1 MNIAFIGGGSL
12 RILPIVRS
20 LLENQKILENGSV
33 RLIDLKLERA
43 EAVGRMIMRCPEF
56 KKTGCKVLWTADLAN
71 GLEGADILYVTM
83 EIEREPSRTLSAR
96 LSLQQDFLFSDQLSI
111 NGAFL
116 AMRGGGMML
125 SFARAMEKYCPH
137 ALMLIFA
144 NPVSVYSGLVNLH
157 TKIKALGICEGFH
170 NHKWDFP
177 RMTGRIEHDNSINVI
192 SAGVNH
198 LAFILRGTMGGR
210 DFRSVLDEH
219 VLDPKWMPP
228 KMEGSPRQ
236 TEGLWMLVRMY
247 RRFREMIFS
256 SEGDGLG
263 HLFWDIVKKWDAE
276 YVTSMD
282 GLNIEAVSAAKHL
295 EIEQKFAGFAAE
307 VNRNDD
313 GIWQAPYT
321 RNTLFGVNSHD
332 VINPVAEALLGGPT
346 LRIAASAPNN
356 GAVKGFDDR
365 ALLEYTMDIGKDGF
379 SPVEDLYVPAPFHGL
394 ISSLSEFQTLQADA
408 LATGDPKLFSD
419 ALEAYPVKQFD
430 PKRKEYYCQM
440 LEIYSDIPKV
450 YQKSRDYLKW

>member
-20 LLENQKILENGSV
+20 LLENQKILGNGSV

-56 KKTGCKVLWTADLAN
+56 KKTGCKVLWTADLAK

-96 LSLQQDFLFSDQLSI
+96 LSLQNDFLFSDQLSI

-116 AMRGGGMML
+116 SMRGGGMML

-170 NHKWDFP
+170 NHKWDLP
-177 RMTGRIEHDNSINVI
+177 RMTGRIEHDNSINAI

-276 YVTSMD
+276 YVASMD
-282 GLNIEAVSAAKHL
+282 GLNIESVSAAKHS
-295 EIEQKFAGFAAE
+295 EIERKFAEFAAE

-379 SPVEDLYVPAPFHGL
+379 SPVEDMYVPEPFHGL
-394 ISSLSEFQTLQADA
+394 ISCLSEFQTLQADA
-408 LATGDPKLFSD
+408 LATGDPKLFAD

-440 LEIYSDIPKV
+440 LDIYNDIPKV
-450 YQKSRDYLKW
+450 YQKSRDYFKW

>member
-12 RILPIVRS
+12 RILPIMRS
-20 LLENQKILENGSV
+20 LLENQKLLEGGSV

-43 EAVGRMIMRCPEF
+43 EAVGRLIMRCPEF
-56 KKTGCKVLWTADLAN
+56 KKTGCKVLWTAELAK

-96 LSLQQDFLFSDQLSI
+96 LSLQYDFLCSDQLSI

-125 SFARAMEKYCPH
+125 AFARAMEKYCPQ

-157 TKIKALGICEGFH
+157 TKIRALGICEGFH
-170 NHKWDFP
+170 NHKWDLP
-177 RMTGRIEHDNSINVI
+177 RMMGRLDHDNSINAI

-198 LAFILRGTMGGR
+198 LAFILRGTIESR
-210 DFRSVLDEH
+210 DFRSVLDEY
-219 VLDPKWMPP
+219 VLDPKWAPP
-228 KMEGSPRQ
+228 NIGVSSHQ

-276 YVTSMD
+276 SVASMD
-282 GLNIEAVSAAKHL
+282 GLNIEAVSAAKHS
-295 EIEQKFAGFAAE
+295 EIERKFSEFAAE

-321 RNTLFGVNSHD
+321 CNKLFGVNRHD
-332 VINPVAEALLGGPT
+332 VINPVAEALLGGPI

-365 ALLEYTMDIGKDGF
+365 ALLEYTMDINRDGF
-379 SPVEDLYVPAPFHGL
+379 SPVEDLYVPTPFHGL
-394 ISSLSEFQTLQADA
+394 ISGMSEFQTLQADA
-408 LATGDPKLFSD
+408 LAANDPKLFAD
-419 ALEAYPVKQFD
+419 ALEAYPVKRFD
-430 PKRKEYYCQM
+430 PKRQEYYCRM
-440 LEIYSDIPKV
+440 LELYNDIPAV
-450 YQKSRDYLKW
+450 YQKSRDYFKW

>member
-1 MNIAFIGGGSL
+1 MNIAFVGGGSL

-20 LLENQKILENGSV
+20 LLENRKIFENGSI

-56 KKTGCKVLWTADLAN
+56 KKTPCRVLWTADLAT

-96 LSLQQDFLFSDQLSI
+96 LSLKHNFLFSDQLSI

-116 AMRGGGMML
+116 AMRGGGMIL

-170 NHKWDFP
+170 NHKWDLP
-177 RMTGRIEHDNSINVI
+177 RMTGRLEHDNSINAI

-198 LAFILRGTMGGR
+198 LAFILRGTIGGR
-210 DFRSVLDEH
+210 DFRSVLDEY

-228 KMEGSPRQ
+228 KMEGHPRQ

-263 HLFWDIVKKWDAE
+263 HLFWDVVKQWDAE
-276 YVTSMD
+276 YVSSME
-282 GLNIEAVSAAKHL
+282 GLDIETVTAAKHS
-295 EIEQKFAGFAAE
+295 EIDRKFAGFAAE
-307 VNRNDD
+307 INRNDD

-321 RNTLFGVNSHD
+321 GNTLFGINNHD

-356 GAVKGFDDR
+356 GAVRGFDDR
-365 ALLEYTMDIGKDGF
+365 ALLEYTMDISGNGF
-379 SPVEDLYVPAPFHGL
+379 TPVDDLYMPAPFHGL
-394 ISSLSEFQTLQADA
+394 ISSLSDFQTLQADA
-408 LATGDPKLFSD
+408 LATSDPKLFAD
-419 ALEAYPVKQFD
+419 ALEAYPVNRCPERQ
-430 PKRKEYYCQM
+430 EYYCQM
-440 LEIYSDIPKV
+440 LDIYRDIPAV
-450 YQKSRDYLKW
+450 YQKSRDYIKW

>member
-56 KKTGCKVLWTADLAN
+56 KKTGCKVIWTADLAK

-96 LSLQQDFLFSDQLSI
+96 LSLQNDFLFSDQLSI

-177 RMTGRIEHDNSINVI
+177 RMMGRVEHDNSINVI

-219 VLDPKWMPP
+219 ILDPKWMPP

-263 HLFWDIVKKWDAE
+263 HLFWDVVKKWDAE
-276 YVTSMD
+276 YVASMD
-282 GLNIEAVSAAKHL
+282 GLNIEAVSAAKHS

-321 RNTLFGVNSHD
+321 RNILFGVNSHD

-356 GAVKGFDDR
+356 GAVRGFDDR

-379 SPVEDLYVPAPFHGL
+379 APVEDLYVPAPFHGL

-408 LATGDPKLFSD
+408 LATGDPKLFAD
-419 ALEAYPVKQFD
+419 ALEAYPVKQTD
-430 PKRKEYYCQM
+430 AKRQEYYCQM
-440 LEIYSDIPKV
+440 LDIYRDIPAV
-450 YQKSRDYLKW
+450 YQKSRDYFKW

>member
-1 MNIAFIGGGSL
+1 MNIAFVGGGSL

-20 LLENQKILENGSV
+20 LLENRKIFENGSI
-33 RLIDLKLERA
+33 RLIDLKLDRA

-56 KKTGCKVLWTADLAN
+56 KKTPCRVLWTADLAT

-96 LSLQQDFLFSDQLSI
+96 LSLKHNFLFSDQLSI

-116 AMRGGGMML
+116 AMRGGGMIL

-170 NHKWDFP
+170 NHKWDLP
-177 RMTGRIEHDNSINVI
+177 RMTGRLEHDNSINAI

-198 LAFILRGTMGGR
+198 LAFILRGTIGGR
-210 DFRSVLDEH
+210 DFRSVLDEY
-219 VLDPKWMPP
+219 VLDPKWAPP
-228 KMEGSPRQ
+228 VIEGPARI
-236 TEGLWMLVRMY
+236 TDGLWMLVRMY

-263 HLFWDIVKKWDAE
+263 HLFWDVVKQWDAE
-276 YVTSMD
+276 YVTSME
-282 GLNIEAVSAAKHL
+282 GLDIETVTAAKHS
-295 EIEQKFAGFAAE
+295 EIDRKFAGFAAE
-307 VNRNDD
+307 INRNDD

-321 RNTLFGVNSHD
+321 GNTLFGINNHD

-356 GAVKGFDDR
+356 GAVRGFDDR
-365 ALLEYTMDIGKDGF
+365 ALLEYTMDISGNGF
-379 SPVEDLYVPAPFHGL
+379 TPVDDLYVPAPFHGL
-394 ISSLSEFQTLQADA
+394 ISSLSEFLTLQADA
-408 LATGDPKLFSD
+408 LATSDPKLFAD
-419 ALEAYPVKQFD
+419 ALEAYPGNRCPERQ
-430 PKRKEYYCQM
+430 EYYCQM
-440 LEIYSDIPKV
+440 LDIYRDIPAV
-450 YQKSRDYLKW
+450 YQKSRDYIKW

>member
-1 MNIAFIGGGSL
+1 
-12 RILPIVRS
+12 
-20 LLENQKILENGSV
+20 
-33 RLIDLKLERA
+33 
-43 EAVGRMIMRCPEF
+43 
-56 KKTGCKVLWTADLAN
+56 
-71 GLEGADILYVTM
+71 
-83 EIEREPSRTLSAR
+83 
-96 LSLQQDFLFSDQLSI
+96 
-111 NGAFL
+111 
-116 AMRGGGMML
+116 MML
-125 SFARAMEKYCPH
+125 SFARAMEKYCPQ

-170 NHKWDFP
+170 NHKWDLP
-177 RMTGRIEHDNSINVI
+177 RMTGRLEHDDSINAI

-228 KMEGSPRQ
+228 KMDGSPRQ

-263 HLFWDIVKKWDAE
+263 HLFWDVVKQWDAE
-276 YVTSMD
+276 YVASQD
-282 GLNIEAVSAAKHL
+282 GLNIEAVAAAKQS
-295 EIEQKFAGFAAE
+295 EIDRKFAGFAAE

-313 GIWQAPYT
+313 GIWKAPYT

-332 VINPVAEALLGGPT
+332 VINPVAEALMGGPT

-365 ALLEYTMDIGKDGF
+365 ALLEYTMDISRDGF
-379 SPVEDLYVPAPFHGL
+379 APVENLYIPAPFHGL

-408 LATGDPKLFSD
+408 LATGDPRLFAD
-419 ALEAYPVKQFD
+419 ALEAYPVKRFD
-430 PKRKEYYCQM
+430 HGRREYYCQM
-440 LEIYSDIPKV
+440 LDIYRDIPAV
-450 YQKSRDYLKW
+450 YQKSRDYFKW

>member
-1 MNIAFIGGGSL
+1 MNIAFVGGGSL

-20 LLENQKILENGSV
+20 LLENRKIFENGSI

-56 KKTGCKVLWTADLAN
+56 KKTPCRVLWTADLAT

-96 LSLQQDFLFSDQLSI
+96 LSLKHNFLFSDQLSI

-116 AMRGGGMML
+116 AMRGGGMIL

-170 NHKWDFP
+170 NHKWDLP
-177 RMTGRIEHDNSINVI
+177 RMTGRLEHDNSINAI

-198 LAFILRGTMGGR
+198 LAFILRGTIGGR
-210 DFRSVLDEH
+210 DFRSVLDEY
-219 VLDPKWMPP
+219 VLDPKWAPP
-228 KMEGSPRQ
+228 GIDGSNRL

-263 HLFWDIVKKWDAE
+263 HLFWDVVKQWDAE
-276 YVTSMD
+276 YVTSME
-282 GLNIEAVSAAKHL
+282 GLDIETVAAAKHS
-295 EIEQKFAGFAAE
+295 EIDRKFAGFAAE
-307 VNRNDD
+307 INRNDD

-321 RNTLFGVNSHD
+321 GNTLFGINNHD

-356 GAVKGFDDR
+356 GAVRGFEDR
-365 ALLEYTMDIGKDGF
+365 ALLEYTMDISGNGF
-379 SPVEDLYVPAPFHGL
+379 TPVDDLYVPAPFHGL

-408 LATGDPKLFSD
+408 LATSDPKLFAD
-419 ALEAYPVKQFD
+419 ALEAYPVKRCPERQ
-430 PKRKEYYCQM
+430 EYYCQM
-440 LEIYSDIPKV
+440 LDIYRDIPAV
-450 YQKSRDYLKW
+450 YQKSRDYIKW

>member
-20 LLENQKILENGSV
+20 LLGNQRIFENGSI
-33 RLIDLKLERA
+33 RLIDLKIERA

-56 KKTGCKVLWTADLAN
+56 KKTGCKVLWTADLAK
-71 GLEGADILYVTM
+71 GLESADILYVTM
-83 EIEREPSRTLSAR
+83 EIEREPSRALSAR
-96 LSLQQDFLFSDQLSI
+96 LSLQHDFQFSDQLSV

-125 SFARAMEKYCPH
+125 SFARAMEKYCPQ

-170 NHKWDFP
+170 NHKWDLP
-177 RMTGRIEHDNSINVI
+177 RMMGRLEHDNSINAI

-198 LAFILRGTMGGR
+198 LAFILRGTIGGR

-228 KMEGSPRQ
+228 KMDGPPRQ
-236 TEGLWMLVRMY
+236 AEGLWMLARIY

-263 HLFWDIVKKWDAE
+263 HLFWDIVKKWNAE
-276 YVTSMD
+276 YVASID
-282 GLNIEAVSAAKHL
+282 GMNVEAVTAAKHL
-295 EIEQKFAGFAAE
+295 EVERKFAIFAAE
-307 VNRNDD
+307 VNRHDD
-313 GIWQAPYT
+313 GIWQAPYK
-321 RNTLFGVNSHD
+321 NNILFGINNHD

-356 GAVKGFDDR
+356 GAVKGFADR
-365 ALLEYTMDIGKDGF
+365 ALLEYTMDISREGF
-379 SPVEDLYVPAPFHGL
+379 APVEDLYVPEPFHGL

-408 LATGDPKLFSD
+408 LATGDPKLFAD
-419 ALEAYPVKQFD
+419 ALEAYPVKRFD
-430 PKRKEYYCQM
+430 SKRQEYYCQM
-440 LEIYSDIPKV
+440 LEIYKDIPFV
-450 YQKSRDYLKW
+450 YQKTRDYLIW

>member
-20 LLENQKILENGSV
+20 LLGYQKILENGSV

-56 KKTGCKVLWTADLAN
+56 KKTECKVLWTADLAK

-96 LSLQQDFLFSDQLSI
+96 LSLQNDFLFSDQLSI

-177 RMTGRIEHDNSINVI
+177 RMMGRVEHDNSINVI

-198 LAFILRGTMGGR
+198 LAFILRGTIGGR

-236 TEGLWMLVRMY
+236 TEGLCMLVRMY

-256 SEGDGLG
+256 AEGDGLG
-263 HLFWDIVKKWDAE
+263 HLFWDVVKKWDAE
-276 YVTSMD
+276 YVASMD
-282 GLNIEAVSAAKHL
+282 GLNIEAVSAAKHS
-295 EIEQKFAGFAAE
+295 EIERKFSEFAEE

-356 GAVKGFDDR
+356 GAVRGFEDR

-379 SPVEDLYVPAPFHGL
+379 SPVEDLYVPEPFHGL
-394 ISSLSEFQTLQADA
+394 VSSLSEFQTLQADA

-440 LEIYSDIPKV
+440 LDIYSDIPKV
-450 YQKSRDYLKW
+450 YQKSRDYFKW